1 MITQE
6 TRDKEEGML
15 VQHPGTPPQ
24 NSVSEDNLSCSHSAS
39 HNTDE
44 TDKRNDTNQGMVQQN
59 IKESQLNSDESHKPS
74 TENTTADRNS
84 DSLES
89 SNSTEQSSTDRVS
102 SKESIVESQNNI
114 LKLQREPDSER
125 NQINTRQQQKGSE
138 VSNLTDAPNIV
149 FNQSM

>member
-74 TENTTADRNS
+74 TENTAADRNS

-89 SNSTEQSSTDRVS
+89 EQSSTDMVS
-102 SKESIVESQNNI
+102 SKENIVESQNNI
-114 LKLQREPDSER
+114 LKPQREPDSER
-125 NQINTRQQQKGSE
+125 NQGNTRQQQKGSE